1 MPSHVYIY
9 DRAAPPEWDS
19 DRTSSIEPDAIAARR
34 QLARELLI
42 ALPGSVQQLID
53 QDDEHHWETVHLTP
67 LTVTI
72 WENYVHVRI
81 PYWSAYELR
90 RRGADLNLATVAD
103 VVAEVAGYDFI
114 EHGDQ
119 GSGVE
124 VDVYSI
130 IDEVGAH
137 GDRHYSVLTRGLPA
151 ELWPQ
156 RDTCVT
162 FPGATFPVDWLAN

>member
-1 MPSHVYIY
+1 VYFF
-9 DRAAPPEWDS
+9 DRTAVPEWGS
-19 DRTSSIEPDAIAARR
+19 DQESPTDPEAVAARR
-34 QLARELLI
+34 RLARELLI

-53 QDDEHHWETVHLTP
+53 QDDEHRWESVHITP
-67 LTVTI
+67 LTITV

-81 PYWSAYELR
+81 PYWSAAELR

-103 VVAEVAGYDFI
+103 VVSDVTGYDFI

-119 GSGVE
+119 GMGVD

-130 IDEVGAH
+130 IDEVGRH
-137 GDRHYSVLTRGLPA
+137 GDQHYSVLTRGLPE

-162 FPGATFPVDWLAN
+162 LPDATFPVDWLAI